1 MKFLKENWFKLII
14 GTSILIFSCGFLFYA
29 SNLSNNSNSPD
40 ELDVFDVNIASTKY
54 PIEIESDEIYEIW
67 ENSNEIIE
75 RFSERSDEMK
85 KRHDEMKK
93 RHDEIIELLL
103 YISDHLES
111 MRYFR

>member
-40 ELDVFDVNIASTKY
+40 ELDVFDVNITSTKY

-85 KRHDEMKK
+85 KRHDE
-93 RHDEIIELLL
+93 IIELLF
-103 YISDHLES
+103 YISDHLAS
-111 MRYFR
+111 IRR